1 MANEKNLIPN
11 AARTP
16 NERRANARKAGKAS
30 GASRRAKKEQKS
42 IILNILSL
50 PLKKGSIDEIQT
62 LADAQGANLTV
73 NEAIVIAQVSKAL
86 KGDTKAAQYIR
97 DTAGQ
102 NTIDNQHLDLEKKRL
117 ELEVIRLE
125 QEIRRLEEKPEDEAM
140 DTTFVDALNESC
152 EEVYA
157 EYDTGEQAAGI
168 KEGSTATIDGKP
180 EEESGDISV

>member
-11 AARTP
+11 DARTP
-16 NERRANARKAGKAS
+16 NERRVNAQKAGIAS
-30 GASRRAKKEQKS
+30 GRTRRAKKEQKA

-73 NEAIVIAQVSKAL
+73 NEAIVIAQISKAL
-86 KGDTKAAQYIR
+86 RGDTKAAQYIR

-102 NTIDNQHLDLEKKRL
+102 NTIDNKHLDLEKKRL
-117 ELEVIRLE
+117 ELEVIKLE
-125 QEIRRLEEKPEDEAM
+125 QEIRRLEDRPEDEHI
-140 DTTFVDALNESC
+140 DNTFVDALNRSC

-157 EYDTGEQAAGI
+157 DGCDAGQSDPKLETDREAAPAY
-168 KEGSTATIDGKP
+168 TVRP
-180 EEESGDISV
+180 